1 MIRVLFA
8 ALAVL
13 ATGALAPAD
22 AAAQASGNLRI
33 AYLRSQEIMAS
44 APGRANAEAQFER
57 EMSTYRTQVQ
67 RMGDSLNALMADYEK
82 QSAVLSPAA
91 KEGKEKELRAKQEDY
106 QNRVRQMEQQAAQ
119 RQGELVQP
127 LIAQIQQIIEAVRK
141 EDGYALVFDA
151 TSQGGALVAAD
162 SSLDITQKVIARLKA
177 APPVATRPA
186 GAQQRPAGA
195 ARPSGPALP
204 APAGATRPNK
214 PPTR

>member
-8 ALAVL
+8 ALALGLVSAAL
-13 ATGALAPAD
+13 PTGAV
-22 AAAQASGNLRI
+22 AQAAPRI
-33 AYLRSQEIMAS
+33 AYLRSQEIMAA
-44 APGRANAEAQFER
+44 APGRADAEARFER

-67 RMGDSLNALMADYEK
+67 KMGDSLNALVADYDK
-82 QSAVLSPAA
+82 QASVLSPAA
-91 KEGKEKELRAKQEDY
+91 KEGKEKEIRAKQEDY

-127 LIAQIQQIIEAVRK
+127 IIQQIQQIIEAVRK

-151 TSQGGALVAAD
+151 SSQGGALVAAD

-177 APPVATRPA
+177 APPPVATRP

-195 ARPSGPALP
+195 TTRPAGPALP
-204 APAGATRPNK
+204 APAGATRPSR